1 MAQLQATTQTSS
13 PKRKKKQDD
22 SKIEL
27 WKKDPTGDELRE
39 MAEITEAFEEEG
51 LEVDPEV
58 IRRAVVN
65 DNMPKYMTLIAK
77 DLEEDRAIQREQD
90 YFDLKQRKTT
100 AIAS

>member
-1 MAQLQATTQTSS
+1 
-13 PKRKKKQDD
+13 
-22 SKIEL
+22 
-27 WKKDPTGDELRE
+27 

-77 DLEEDRAIQREQD
+77 DLEEDRAIQRE
-90 YFDLKQRKTT
+90 
-100 AIAS
+100 